1 MKVGF
6 IGLGS
11 LGAPIARKI
20 ARSGFPLVVY
30 DISPAAMEA
39 FDEPGAEAAA
49 NPIETALQCEALCV
63 CVRMD
68 SELLDLAGDGAL
80 FAALGDGGLLIIHST
95 VAPELCQ
102 QLAAI
107 AEGYGVSVI
116 DAGVSGGA
124 PKALTGELSIYVGG
138 EPGAIEKARPLL
150 ESYGKIAALGGVGRG
165 MQGKL
170 LNNLISIANYGM
182 SAAILDLGDTLGFD
196 RAQLR
201 DALLAGSADSF
212 ALRAVPGLLRP
223 ESAGALKQ
231 LLGKDLDHARKLA
244 PETDK
249 AMAALVPAAESML
262 ERLERAAAEQ
272 A

>member
-1 MKVGF
+1 MRVGF

-30 DISPAAMEA
+30 DINPAAMEA
-39 FDEPGAEAAA
+39 FDEPGAQPASDPADAARRSD
-49 NPIETALQCEALCV
+49 ALCI

-68 SELLDLAGDGAL
+68 DELAALAGEGAL
-80 FAALGDGGLLIIHST
+80 FEALGENGLFIIHST
-95 VAPELCQ
+95 VAPDLCQ
-102 QLAAI
+102 QLAGL
-107 AEGYGVSVI
+107 AERHGVCVI

-124 PKALTGELSIYVGG
+124 PAALKGELSIYVGG
-138 EPGAIEKARPLL
+138 KEEAIERVRPLL
-150 ESYGKIAALGGVGRG
+150 ESYGKMAVLGPVGRG

-182 SAAILDLGDTLGFD
+182 SAAILDLGETLGFD
-196 RAQLR
+196 RSQLR

-212 ALRAVPGLLRP
+212 ALRAIPGLLRP

-244 PETDK
+244 PESDR

-262 ERLERAAAEQ
+262 DRLERAAAK
-272 A
+272 